1 MRRTTRFRRLVT
13 ADPILVLPGVYDP
26 LSARIAAEAGFEA
39 ITCGGYASTAARLGQ
54 PDTSQLTM
62 TEFADHFA
70 RVCDAVDIPVFG
82 DMDTGFGN
90 ATNAA
95 RAMRAYERAGL
106 AGAFIEDQV
115 FPKRCGHMAGK
126 DVIPAAAF
134 LPKLKAVLDARQDPD
149 FVVMARTDALA
160 VEGIDAAIER
170 ANLYREA
177 GADLL
182 FVEAPRTVADMRR
195 ICAEVD
201 GPCMANTLETGLTP
215 LLPAADLEE
224 IGYALVALPVS
235 ALYALTHTL
244 RALFRD
250 LRQTGTTAGW
260 LDRMTDFDGFAALV
274 GLPELRAREQAAL
287 DFAED
292 LLRRHGRF
300 PSEPS

>member
-1 MRRTTRFRRLVT
+1 MRRTTRFRRLVE
-13 ADPILVLPGVYDP
+13 ADSILVMPGVYDP

-39 ITCGGYASTAARLGQ
+39 ITCGGYAATATRLGQ

-62 TEFADHFA
+62 TEFADHYA
-70 RVCDAVDIPVFG
+70 RLCDAVDIPVFG

-106 AGAFIEDQV
+106 GGVFIEDQV

-126 DVIPAAAF
+126 DVVPVAEF
-134 LPKLKAVLDARQDPD
+134 LPKLKAVLDAREDPD

-160 VEGIDAAIER
+160 VEGLDAAIER

-182 FVEAPRTVADMRR
+182 FVEAPRTVGDMHR
-195 ICAEVD
+195 ICAEVN
-201 GPCMANTLETGLTP
+201 GPCMANNLETGLTP
-215 LLPAADLEE
+215 LLPAAELEE

-235 ALYALTHTL
+235 ALYAITQTL
-244 RALFRD
+244 RGLFTE
-250 LRQTGTTAGW
+250 LRETGTTAGW
-260 LDRMTDFDGFAALV
+260 LDRMTDFEGFADLV
-274 GLPELRAREQAAL
+274 GLPALRGREQAVL
-287 DFAED
+287 DFAD
-292 LLRRHGRF
+292 HLIRHQGRTN
-300 PSEPS
+300 